1 MRARLRESAVCPV
14 GDGLLLLGS
23 RLLVSVKDPKKA
35 MTGYLFRLIQ
45 FIHTVRLHLT
55 PVDD

>member
-1 MRARLRESAVCPV
+1 MRESAVCPV